1 MSKLV
6 ISAPT
11 SLSGR
16 LKYLGPGVLVAGS
29 VVGSGELIL
38 TSSLGAAVGFGL
50 LWFLL
55 LACWSKSIVQAS
67 LAKLCVLRN
76 ATFLNIFN
84 EIPGSFPGRYRRGSW
99 VVWFFFLGSTLTI
112 AGVGGILGGAAH
124 AVNLFN
130 TDISTT
136 VAATVITTI
145 CSLLVGAGSYRLL
158 ESLLMIIVSLFTA
171 ISMYCAIALQFT
183 DYSVTLGQVVAQQTF
198 QIDMAYLAIAAAV
211 FGYTGVN
218 SNETIAYSYFVLD
231 KGYAKNV
238 GETDTPE
245 GIVRARGWLRVL
257 RADVWLTLVL
267 LTLST
272 VPFYFLSAGVLHEM
286 GLIPENSNMLTV
298 ISAMYT
304 EVLGAW
310 AADLFIVGAFLV
322 LFSTVIGA
330 LAADCR
336 LLPDYLIETG
346 FLRNDPDLR
355 RRWIRAAGY
364 LYPFLYLGIFLF
376 FDNPLTLVIVGALFT
391 ATLGPVLILG
401 ILYIEK
407 TRLVPELRLGVSAK
421 TLMYVALLL
430 VSAVSAALLYFALS
444 ARF

>member
-1 MSKLV
+1 V
-6 ISAPT
+6 ISAPESFT
-11 SLSGR
+11 RR
-16 LKYLGPGVLVAGS
+16 LKYLGPGVLVAGT

-38 TSSLGAAVGFGL
+38 TSSLGAAAGFGL

-55 LACWSKSIVQAS
+55 LACWSKSIVQAG
-67 LAKLCVLRN
+67 LAKLCMLRN
-76 ATFLNIFN
+76 ATFLNVFN
-84 EIPGSFPGRYRRGSW
+84 DIPGSLPGRYRRGSW
-99 VVWFFFLGSTLTI
+99 VVWFFFLAGTLTI
-112 AGVGGILGGAAH
+112 AGVGGILGGAAR
-124 AVNLFN
+124 AVNLIDP
-130 TDISTT
+130 DISTT
-136 VAATVITTI
+136 VAATVIAAI
-145 CSLLVGAGSYRLL
+145 CSIVVGAGSYRLL
-158 ESLLMIIVSLFTA
+158 ESLLVLVVSLFTA

-183 DYSVTLGQVVAQQTF
+183 EYSVSLGQVVAQQTLH
-198 QIDMAYLAIAAAV
+198 IDTAYLALAAAV

-231 KGYAKNV
+231 KGYARNV
-238 GETDTPE
+238 GETDSPE
-245 GIVRARGWLRVL
+245 GVERAQGWLRVL

-272 VPFYFLSAGVLHEM
+272 VPFFFLGAGVLHEM
-286 GLIPENSNMLTV
+286 GQIPENSNMLTV

-346 FLRNDPDLR
+346 FLRNDPVVR
-355 RRWIRAAGY
+355 RRWVRASGY
-364 LYPFLYLGIFLF
+364 LYPFLYLGILLY
-376 FDNPLTLVIVGALFT
+376 FDNPLMLVIVGALFT
-391 ATLGPVLILG
+391 AFLGPVLILG

-407 TRLVPELRLGVSAK
+407 TRIEPALRSGLTARI
-421 TLMYVALLL
+421 LMYLALLL
-430 VSAVSAALLYFALS
+430 VSAVSVALLYFALLS
-444 ARF
+444 T